1 MTKEGESL
9 VYYILIHLDG
19 ILEDRRTRI
28 KYFIEIMNN
37 FKNQIDLVGI
47 LLKFI
52 NNCKSSSLRDIAS
65 HIMVLIID
73 SEKYEKVA

>member
-1 MTKEGESL
+1 
-9 VYYILIHLDG
+9 
-19 ILEDRRTRI
+19 
-28 KYFIEIMNN
+28 MNN

-73 SEKYEKVA
+73 SEKYEKVAQHAKDFLNVLTLNYRRANRLGEGSQ